1 MQALSKCET
10 QPLKELQLL
19 DNGDSFRKSAYK
31 FIKES
36 DFFSDFSDDEI
47 EVLARWT
54 KAYSA
59 ATGCVVLNEGDKSN
73 CLCIIVKGSI
83 NIFKGLP
90 NDEHLKVAEITTGE
104 SIGEMGIIDGEPFSA
119 SGIASEDSIVLLIT
133 REDFEDIVKQNIVLG
148 NKLLWK
154 LARILSS
161 RLRHTTK
168 RLAELLTGK
177 K

>member
-1 MQALSKCET
+1 M
-10 QPLKELQLL
+10 KELQLL
-19 DNGDSFRKSAYK
+19 DNGDSFRKSAFK

-36 DFFSDFSDDEI
+36 TFFSDFSESEMEI
-47 EVLARWT
+47 LARWT
-54 KAYSA
+54 RAYSA
-59 ATGCVVLNEGDKSN
+59 DTGCVVLHEGDQSN
-73 CLCIIVKGSI
+73 CLCIIIKGDI
-83 NIFKGLP
+83 NIFKELP
-90 NDEHLKVAEITTGE
+90 DEHLKIAEVGSGE

-119 SGIASEDSIVLLIT
+119 SAIASTDSVVLLIT
-133 REDFEDIVKQNIVLG
+133 KEDFEDIVKQNIELG

-154 LARILSS
+154 LARILTA

>member
-1 MQALSKCET
+1 M
-10 QPLKELQLL
+10 KELQLL
-19 DNGDSFRKSAYK
+19 DDGDSFRKSAYK

-36 DFFSDFSDDEI
+36 EFFSDFGDDEI
-47 EVLARWT
+47 EILARWT

-59 ATGCVVLNEGDKSN
+59 DTGCVVLNEGDKSN

-83 NIFKGLP
+83 NIFKRLP
-90 NDEHLKVAEITTGE
+90 NDEHLKIAEISTGE

-119 SGIASEDSIVLLIT
+119 SGIASVDSVVLLIT
-133 REDFEDIVKQNIVLG
+133 SEDFQDIIKQNVELG

-154 LARILSS
+154 IAKILTA

>member
-1 MQALSKCET
+1 M
-10 QPLKELQLL
+10 KELQLL
-19 DNGDSFRKSAYK
+19 DNGDSFRKATYK

-36 DFFSDFSDDEI
+36 DFFSDLTDDEMNI
-47 EVLARWT
+47 LARWM

-59 ATGCVVLNEGDKSN
+59 DTGCVVLNEGDKSN
-73 CLCIIVKGSI
+73 CLCIIVKGMI

-90 NDEHLKVAEITTGE
+90 HDEHLKIAEVAEGE

-119 SGIASEDSIVLLIT
+119 SAIASEDSVVLLIT
-133 REDFEDIVKQNIVLG
+133 REDFEDIVAQNQELG

-154 LARILSS
+154 MARILTA

-168 RLAELLTGK
+168 RLAALLTGEK
-177 K
+177 

>member
-1 MQALSKCET
+1 M
-10 QPLKELQLL
+10 KELHLL
-19 DNGDSFRKSAYK
+19 DDGDSFRKAAYR

-36 DFFSDFSDDEI
+36 DFFSDFDDDEI
-47 EVLARWT
+47 EILARWS

-59 ATGCVVLNEGDKSN
+59 DAGCVILNEGDKSN
-73 CLCIIVKGSI
+73 CLCIIISGVV

-90 NDEHLKVAEITTGE
+90 HDEQLKIAEITTGE

-119 SGIASEDSIVLLIT
+119 SAIASKDSTVLLIT
-133 REDFEDIVKQNIVLG
+133 REDFEDIVTQHRELG

-154 LARILSS
+154 LAKLLTA
-161 RLRHTTK
+161 RLRHTTQ
-168 RLAELLTGK
+168 RLAALLTGK

>member
-1 MQALSKCET
+1 LV
-10 QPLKELQLL
+10 LKELQLL
-19 DNGDSFRKSAYK
+19 DDGDSFRKSAYRH
-31 FIKES
+31 IKES
-36 DFFSDFSDDEI
+36 DFFAEFNDEEI

-73 CLCIIVKGSI
+73 CLCIIIQGEI
-83 NIFKGLP
+83 NIFKKLP
-90 NDEHLKVAEITTGE
+90 DEHLKIAEVKTGE

-119 SGIASEDSIVLLIT
+119 SAIAAHDSIVLLIT
-133 REDFEDIVKQNIVLG
+133 REDFEDIVSQNIQLG

-154 LARILSS
+154 LARILTA

-177 K
+177 N